1 MKTFLE
7 PLQELEEMRLLRE
20 ALTKNKKIYDVSGC
34 IDVQKAHLIYG
45 IGEGSPFRLIVTFDE
60 MKAKQ
65 LLEEY
70 RFFDPDTVYYP
81 AKDLLFYQSD
91 IRGNALTRQR
101 MEAVRA
107 VLERPEVTVITTI
120 DALMNRIP
128 SREKYME
135 GIFSVSVGDVLDLEE
150 IRGRLL
156 KLGYEYTSQVE
167 HGGEFA
173 LRGGILDI
181 FPLTEENPVRIELWG
196 DEVDSLRYFDAQS
209 QKSVDNADSVTV
221 YPALE
226 LVLDEREVEEG
237 LAAMEADGKALYEK
251 FRREMKT
258 EEAYRLKSMVEQVV
272 EETREWGLSQE
283 LETHL
288 TYFCRETYSL
298 LDLMPK
304 DTLVFLDEESRL
316 EERAKVVAR
325 EFSESMTSRLEKGYL
340 LPRQMEMM
348 FPPEEILCKI

>member
-1 MKTFLE
+1 
-7 PLQELEEMRLLRE
+7 
-20 ALTKNKKIYDVSGC
+20 
-34 IDVQKAHLIYG
+34 
-45 IGEGSPFRLIVTFDE
+45 
-60 MKAKQ
+60 
-65 LLEEY
+65 
-70 RFFDPDTVYYP
+70 
-81 AKDLLFYQSD
+81 
-91 IRGNALTRQR
+91 
-101 MEAVRA
+101 
-107 VLERPEVTVITTI
+107 
-120 DALMNRIP
+120 
-128 SREKYME
+128 
-135 GIFSVSVGDVLDLEE
+135 
-150 IRGRLL
+150 
-156 KLGYEYTSQVE
+156 E

-304 DTLVFLDEESRL
+304 
-316 EERAKVVAR
+316 
-325 EFSESMTSRLEKGYL
+325 
-340 LPRQMEMM
+340 
-348 FPPEEILCKI
+348 